1 MFLTLCY
8 QNNKDKWG
16 GGDTCEDPRSEFFTD
31 PNVIDKNS
39 SMGKT

>member
-1 MFLTLCY
+1 MFFNAKFY

-16 GGDTCEDPRSEFFTD
+16 GGGEDFRSEFFTD
-31 PNVIDKNS
+31 PYVIDKNT